1 MKNKTTSKLIVFL
14 IVLITL
20 WVVYSIIHSMLIWF
34 IAINLIAIYI
44 ILKYKIFDK
53 KDIAVGVVFGALC
66 MPSNFI
72 AGLSTVLPYIA
83 AMMIFKNSKNRI
95 YLFKTGKRNDIIITT
110 LLILVV
116 GGILGEINV
125 LFSIKSLPVNFLIN
139 MEWFFD
145 AMLRSLKWSA
155 SEVKN
160 LISLLNSFKDYLK
173 TAYPDE
179 FGIHYL
185 DDLNE
190 LRDRY
195 QGPTKEEHALNLSQ
209 LGCIRKFLKDNP
221 KFRKHRYVFEVYF
234 QLGILKNDLQYC
246 TLKYLDKSGEKWF
259 FKKPDGDKILLND
272 FMKQLIK
279 EYQDNQETAY
289 MENNRTVNYYL
300 RQISEELRDQGYF
313 PYDNNLV
320 LDDIKKTRK
329 HFFMTCP
336 NCGETFESFADN
348 WVLAK
353 AETDS
358 NYHLVCKVCKGEPQ
372 YDNKCN

>member
-1 MKNKTTSKLIVFL
+1 VKNKTTSKLIVFL

-145 AMLRSLKWSA
+145 AMRAGVFEEISFRFFFFALCVYLTKDQPFSRIQNLLCYAIMVIPHVLAHFNFQNFNIVSVILLCLFFGLPFALMQRKS
-155 SEVKN
+155 N
-160 LISLLNSFKDYLK
+160 LISAIGSHTVVDMVRFCV
-173 TAYPDE
+173 
-179 FGIHYL
+179 FG
-185 DDLNE
+185 
-190 LRDRY
+190 
-195 QGPTKEEHALNLSQ
+195 
-209 LGCIRKFLKDNP
+209 
-221 KFRKHRYVFEVYF
+221 V
-234 QLGILKNDLQYC
+234 
-246 TLKYLDKSGEKWF
+246 
-259 FKKPDGDKILLND
+259 
-272 FMKQLIK
+272 
-279 EYQDNQETAY
+279 
-289 MENNRTVNYYL
+289 
-300 RQISEELRDQGYF
+300 
-313 PYDNNLV
+313 
-320 LDDIKKTRK
+320 
-329 HFFMTCP
+329 
-336 NCGETFESFADN
+336 
-348 WVLAK
+348 
-353 AETDS
+353 
-358 NYHLVCKVCKGEPQ
+358 
-372 YDNKCN
+372 